1 MVTLTEDPGI
11 AGMETEPSPLPQE
24 EMGSISREGLRQLTE
39 LVPLAGNEGP
49 PLQVI
54 SPGTGAM
61 LAEYPHGTPAT
72 VSKAVRRAR
81 RAQSE
86 WAETNLVEREA
97 VLMRYHDLIL
107 AHREEIL
114 DLIQLE
120 TGKARKSA
128 FEEVADVAL
137 VSRYYGL
144 NAERHLGP
152 HQRKGA
158 LPGLTST
165 WEHHRPKGVVGFIS
179 PWNYPLSMAI
189 TDALPALVAGN
200 GAVLKPD
207 QQTPFT
213 ALWALQLLHR
223 AGLPYDLF
231 QIVTG
236 KGSELGTPLIDQVD
250 YVAFTGSTKTGR
262 IVARQAAERLIGC
275 SLELGGKNPMI
286 VLADADLES
295 AVEGAIRGCF
305 ANAGQLCISI
315 ERLYIAESVFERFTQ
330 RLAARVSRMTLGS
343 QLDFE
348 ADMGSLVSQAQ
359 LEKVEAH
366 VLDAVTKGA
375 KVLAGGR
382 ARPDIGPYFFEP
394 TVLQGVTEEMEI
406 CSEETFG
413 PVVSV
418 SPFDSVEEAIRAGQR
433 QSVWAERCRLD
444 ERRRSWPRSGSPNRS
459 WHGECQ
465 RGLCCDMGFDRR
477 SDGWLQRVRI
487 GSPARCRR
495 NSQVHRGP
503 DHLGSEGNAH
513 RLPGWG
519 WRKGL
524 QRVDDWRLAPAAVDT
539 GSALRSP
546 GRVQCRRSS

>member
-11 AGMETEPSPLPQE
+11 AGMETEPSLLPQE

-348 ADMGSLVSQAQ
+348 ADMGSLVSPAQ
-359 LEKVEAH
+359 LDKVEAH

-418 SPFDSVEEAIRAGQR
+418 SPFDSVEEAIERANDSRYGLNAAVWTSDAEVGREVAARIEAGTVNVNEAYAATWGSIDAPMGGFKESGLGRRHGAEGLLKYTEAQTI
-433 QSVWAERCRLD
+433 SV
-444 ERRRSWPRSGSPNRS
+444 
-459 WHGECQ
+459 Q
-465 RGLCCDMGFDRR
+465 RGMP
-477 SDGWLQRVRI
+477 I
-487 GSPARCRR
+487 ASPAG
-495 NSQVHRGP
+495 VGEK
-503 DHLGSEGNAH
+503 DFSE
-513 RLPGWG
+513 LM
-519 WRKGL
+519 
-524 QRVDDWRLAPAAVDT
+524 T
-539 GSALRSP
+539 GALRLLRWIP
-546 GRVQCRRSS
+546 GLR

>member
-11 AGMETEPSPLPQE
+11 AGMETEPSLLPQE

-315 ERLYIAESVFERFTQ
+315 ERLYIAESVFERFTH

-348 ADMGSLVSQAQ
+348 ADMGSLVSPAQ
-359 LEKVEAH
+359 LDKVEAH

-418 SPFDSVEEAIRAGQR
+418 SPFDSVEEAIERANDSRYGLNAAVWTSDAEVGREVAARIEAGTVNVNEAYAATWGSIDAPMGGFKESGLGRRHGAEGLLKYTEAQTI
-433 QSVWAERCRLD
+433 SV
-444 ERRRSWPRSGSPNRS
+444 
-459 WHGECQ
+459 Q
-465 RGLCCDMGFDRR
+465 RGMP
-477 SDGWLQRVRI
+477 I
-487 GSPARCRR
+487 ASPAG
-495 NSQVHRGP
+495 VGEK
-503 DHLGSEGNAH
+503 DFSE
-513 RLPGWG
+513 LM
-519 WRKGL
+519 
-524 QRVDDWRLAPAAVDT
+524 T
-539 GSALRSP
+539 GALRLLRWIP
-546 GRVQCRRSS
+546 GLR

>member
-86 WAETNLVEREA
+86 WTETNLVEREA

-315 ERLYIAESVFERFTQ
+315 ERLYIAESIFERFTQ

-418 SPFDSVEEAIRAGQR
+418 SPFDSVEEAIERANDSRYGLNAAVWTSDAEVGREVAARIEAGTVNVNEAYAATWGSIDAPMGGFKESGLGRRHGAEGILKYTEAQTI
-433 QSVWAERCRLD
+433 SV
-444 ERRRSWPRSGSPNRS
+444 
-459 WHGECQ
+459 Q
-465 RGLCCDMGFDRR
+465 RGMP
-477 SDGWLQRVRI
+477 I
-487 GSPARCRR
+487 ASPAG
-495 NSQVHRGP
+495 VGEK
-503 DHLGSEGNAH
+503 DFSE
-513 RLPGWG
+513 LM
-519 WRKGL
+519 
-524 QRVDDWRLAPAAVDT
+524 T
-539 GSALRSP
+539 GALRLLRWIP
-546 GRVQCRRSS
+546 GLR

>member
-1 MVTLTEDPGI
+1 MVTLTEDPVI
-11 AGMETEPSPLPQE
+11 EVVDAEPALLSE
-24 EMGSISREGLRQLTE
+24 AEMGCLSRERLRQLTE
-39 LVPLAGNEGP
+39 LVPLAGDEGP
-49 PLQVI
+49 PLRVI
-54 SPGTGAM
+54 SPGIGAR

-86 WAETNLVEREA
+86 WVETDLAERAA
-97 VLMRYHDLIL
+97 VLMRYHDLVL

-128 FEEVADVAL
+128 FEEVADVAM

-165 WEHHRPKGVVGFIS
+165 WEHHRAKGVVGFIS

-207 QQTPFT
+207 QQTPFS
-213 ALWALQLLHR
+213 ALWALQLLHK
-223 AGLPYDLF
+223 AGLPFDLF

-236 KGSELGTPLIDQVD
+236 KGSELGTPLIDEVD
-250 YVAFTGSTKTGR
+250 FIAFTGSTETGR

-295 AVEGAIRGCF
+295 AVEGAIRACF

-315 ERLYIAESVFERFTQ
+315 ERLYVDESIFERFTR
-330 RLAARVSRMTLGS
+330 RLAARVSRMTLGA

-348 ADMGSLVSQAQ
+348 SDMGSLVSQAQ

-366 VLDAVTKGA
+366 VLDAVVKGA
-375 KVLAGGR
+375 RILTGGHP
-382 ARPDIGPYFFEP
+382 RPDIGPYFFEP

-406 CSEETFG
+406 YGEETFG

-418 SPFDSVEEAIRAGQR
+418 SPFDSVEEAIGRANDSRYGLNASIWTSDPDFGREVAARIETGTVNINEAYAATWGSIDAPMGGFKESGLGRRHGAEGILKYAEAQTV
-433 QSVWAERCRLD
+433 SV
-444 ERRRSWPRSGSPNRS
+444 
-459 WHGECQ
+459 Q
-465 RGLCCDMGFDRR
+465 RGMPLA
-477 SDGWLQRVRI
+477 
-487 GSPARCRR
+487 SPAG
-495 NSQVHRGP
+495 VGEK
-503 DHLGSEGNAH
+503 DFSELMSG
-513 RLPGWG
+513 
-519 WRKGL
+519 
-524 QRVDDWRLAPAAVDT
+524 
-539 GSALRSP
+539 ALRLLRWIP
-546 GRVQCRRSS
+546 GLR

>member
-1 MVTLTEDPGI
+1 MATLTESPSTAVVD
-11 AGMETEPSPLPQE
+11 TEPAQLPEE
-24 EMGSISREGLRQLTE
+24 EMGSINRDMLRQLAA
-39 LVPLAGNEGP
+39 LVPLAGDEGP
-49 PLQVI
+49 PLQVL
-54 SPGTGAM
+54 SPGTGTR
-61 LAEYPHGTPAT
+61 LANYPHGTPAA
-72 VSKAVRRAR
+72 VRKAVRRAR
-81 RAQSE
+81 LAQAE
-86 WAETNLVEREA
+86 WAETDLAERGSI
-97 VLMRYHDLIL
+97 LMRYHDLIL

-120 TGKARKSA
+120 TGKARMSA
-128 FEEVADVAL
+128 FEEVADVAM
-137 VSRYYGL
+137 VSRYYAL

-189 TDALPALVAGN
+189 TDALPALMAGN

-213 ALWALQLLHR
+213 ALWALQLLQK

-236 KGSELGTPLIDQVD
+236 KGSELGSPLIEQVD

-286 VLADADLES
+286 VLADANLES

-305 ANAGQLCISI
+305 TNAGQLCISI
-315 ERLYIAESVFERFTQ
+315 ERLYIDESIYERFIQ
-330 RLAARVSRMTLGS
+330 RLAARVSRLTLGS

-359 LEKVEAH
+359 LEKVESH
-366 VLDAVTKGA
+366 VLDAVAKGA
-375 KVLAGGR
+375 RILAGGR
-382 ARPDIGPYFFEP
+382 PRPDIGPYYFEP
-394 TVLQGVTEEMEI
+394 TVLCGVTDEMEI
-406 CSEETFG
+406 FGEETFG

-418 SPFDSVEEAIRAGQR
+418 SSFEAVEEAIRRANESRYGLNASIWTRNSELGRQVADRIEAGTVNVNEAYAATWGSIDAPMGGFKESGLGRRHGADGILKYTEAQTI
-433 QSVWAERCRLD
+433 SV
-444 ERRRSWPRSGSPNRS
+444 
-459 WHGECQ
+459 Q
-465 RGLCCDMGFDRR
+465 RGMPIAPPSGV
-477 SDGWLQRVRI
+477 GEE
-487 GSPARCRR
+487 
-495 NSQVHRGP
+495 NY
-503 DHLGSEGNAH
+503 SELMSG
-513 RLPGWG
+513 
-519 WRKGL
+519 
-524 QRVDDWRLAPAAVDT
+524 
-539 GSALRSP
+539 ALRLLRWIP
-546 GRVQCRRSS
+546 GLR

>member
-418 SPFDSVEEAIRAGQR
+418 SPFDSVEEAMERANDSRYGLNAAVWTSDAEVGREVAARIEAGTVNVNEAYAATWGSIDAPMGGFKESGLGRRHGAEGILKYTEAQTI
-433 QSVWAERCRLD
+433 SV
-444 ERRRSWPRSGSPNRS
+444 
-459 WHGECQ
+459 Q
-465 RGLCCDMGFDRR
+465 RGMP
-477 SDGWLQRVRI
+477 I
-487 GSPARCRR
+487 ASPAG
-495 NSQVHRGP
+495 VGEK
-503 DHLGSEGNAH
+503 DFSE
-513 RLPGWG
+513 LM
-519 WRKGL
+519 
-524 QRVDDWRLAPAAVDT
+524 T
-539 GSALRSP
+539 GALRLLRWIP
-546 GRVQCRRSS
+546 GLR

>member
-1 MVTLTEDPGI
+1 MATLTESPSTAVVD
-11 AGMETEPSPLPQE
+11 TEPAQLPEE
-24 EMGSISREGLRQLTE
+24 EMGSINRDMLRQLAA
-39 LVPLAGNEGP
+39 LVPLAGDEGP
-49 PLQVI
+49 PLQVL
-54 SPGTGAM
+54 SPGTGTR
-61 LAEYPHGTPAT
+61 LASYPHGTPAA
-72 VSKAVRRAR
+72 VRKAVRRAR
-81 RAQSE
+81 LAQAE
-86 WAETNLVEREA
+86 WAETDLAERGSI
-97 VLMRYHDLIL
+97 LMRYHDLIL

-120 TGKARKSA
+120 TGKARMSA
-128 FEEVADVAL
+128 FEEVADVAM
-137 VSRYYGL
+137 VSRYYAL

-189 TDALPALVAGN
+189 TDALPALMAGN

-213 ALWALQLLHR
+213 ALWALQLLQK

-236 KGSELGTPLIDQVD
+236 KGSELGSPLIEQVD

-286 VLADADLES
+286 VLADANLES

-305 ANAGQLCISI
+305 TNAGQLCISI
-315 ERLYIAESVFERFTQ
+315 ERLYIDESIYERFIQ
-330 RLAARVSRMTLGS
+330 RLAARVSRLTLGS

-359 LEKVEAH
+359 LEKVESH
-366 VLDAVTKGA
+366 VLDAVAKGA
-375 KVLAGGR
+375 RILAGGR
-382 ARPDIGPYFFEP
+382 PRPDIGPYYFEP
-394 TVLQGVTEEMEI
+394 TVLCGVTDEMEI
-406 CSEETFG
+406 FGEETFG

-418 SPFDSVEEAIRAGQR
+418 SSFEAVEEAIRRANESRYGLNASIWTRNSELGRQVAGRIEAGTVNVNEAYAATWGSIDAPMGGFKESGLGRRHGADGILKYTEAQTI
-433 QSVWAERCRLD
+433 SV
-444 ERRRSWPRSGSPNRS
+444 
-459 WHGECQ
+459 Q
-465 RGLCCDMGFDRR
+465 RGMPIAPPSGV
-477 SDGWLQRVRI
+477 GEE
-487 GSPARCRR
+487 
-495 NSQVHRGP
+495 NY
-503 DHLGSEGNAH
+503 SELMSG
-513 RLPGWG
+513 
-519 WRKGL
+519 
-524 QRVDDWRLAPAAVDT
+524 
-539 GSALRSP
+539 ALRLLRWIP
-546 GRVQCRRSS
+546 GLR

>member
-394 TVLQGVTEEMEI
+394 TVLQGVSEEMEI

-418 SPFDSVEEAIRAGQR
+418 SPFDSVEEAIERANDSRYGLNAAVWTSDAEVGREVAARIEAGTVNVNEAYAATWGSIDAPMGGFKESGLGRRHGAEGILKYTEAQTI
-433 QSVWAERCRLD
+433 SV
-444 ERRRSWPRSGSPNRS
+444 
-459 WHGECQ
+459 Q
-465 RGLCCDMGFDRR
+465 RGMP
-477 SDGWLQRVRI
+477 I
-487 GSPARCRR
+487 ASPAG
-495 NSQVHRGP
+495 VGEK
-503 DHLGSEGNAH
+503 DFSE
-513 RLPGWG
+513 LM
-519 WRKGL
+519 
-524 QRVDDWRLAPAAVDT
+524 T
-539 GSALRSP
+539 GALRLLRWIP
-546 GRVQCRRSS
+546 GLR

>member
-382 ARPDIGPYFFEP
+382 ARPDVGPYFFEP
-394 TVLQGVTEEMEI
+394 TVLQGVSEEMEI

-418 SPFDSVEEAIRAGQR
+418 SPFDSVEEAIERANDSRYGLNAAVWTSDAEVGREVAARIEAGTVNVNEAYAATWGSIDAPMGGFKESGLGRRHGAEGILKYTEAQTI
-433 QSVWAERCRLD
+433 SV
-444 ERRRSWPRSGSPNRS
+444 
-459 WHGECQ
+459 Q
-465 RGLCCDMGFDRR
+465 RGMP
-477 SDGWLQRVRI
+477 I
-487 GSPARCRR
+487 ASPAG
-495 NSQVHRGP
+495 VGEK
-503 DHLGSEGNAH
+503 DFSE
-513 RLPGWG
+513 LM
-519 WRKGL
+519 
-524 QRVDDWRLAPAAVDT
+524 T
-539 GSALRSP
+539 GALRLLRWIP
-546 GRVQCRRSS
+546 GLR

>member
-86 WAETNLVEREA
+86 WTQTNLVEREA

-418 SPFDSVEEAIRAGQR
+418 SPFDSVEEAIERANDSRYGLNAAVWTSDAEVGREVAARIEAGTVNVNEAYAATWGSIDAPMGGFKESGLGRRHGAEGILKYTEAQTI
-433 QSVWAERCRLD
+433 SV
-444 ERRRSWPRSGSPNRS
+444 
-459 WHGECQ
+459 Q
-465 RGLCCDMGFDRR
+465 RGMP
-477 SDGWLQRVRI
+477 I
-487 GSPARCRR
+487 ASPAG
-495 NSQVHRGP
+495 VGEK
-503 DHLGSEGNAH
+503 DFSE
-513 RLPGWG
+513 LM
-519 WRKGL
+519 
-524 QRVDDWRLAPAAVDT
+524 T
-539 GSALRSP
+539 GALRLLRWIP
-546 GRVQCRRSS
+546 GLR

>member
-1 MVTLTEDPGI
+1 MATLIE
-11 AGMETEPSPLPQE
+11 SPLPAVIDTEPAQLPEE
-24 EMGSISREGLRQLTE
+24 EMGSISRNRLRQLAA
-39 LVPLAGNEGP
+39 LVPLAGDEGP
-49 PLQVI
+49 PLQVL
-54 SPGTGAM
+54 SPGTGTR
-61 LAEYPHGTPAT
+61 LASYPHGTPAA
-72 VSKAVRRAR
+72 VRKAVQRAR
-81 RAQSE
+81 RAQAE
-86 WAETNLVEREA
+86 WAETDLAERGSI
-97 VLMRYHDLIL
+97 LMRYHDLIL

-120 TGKARKSA
+120 TGKARMSA
-128 FEEVADVAL
+128 FEEVADVAM
-137 VSRYYGL
+137 VSRYYAL

-189 TDALPALVAGN
+189 TDALPALMAGN

-213 ALWALQLLHR
+213 ALWALQLLQK

-236 KGSELGTPLIDQVD
+236 KGSELGSPLIEQVD

-286 VLADADLES
+286 VLADANLES

-305 ANAGQLCISI
+305 TNAGQLCISI
-315 ERLYIAESVFERFTQ
+315 ERLYIDESIYERFIQ
-330 RLAARVSRMTLGS
+330 RLAARVSRLTLGS

-359 LEKVEAH
+359 LEKVESH
-366 VLDAVTKGA
+366 VLDAVAKGA
-375 KVLAGGR
+375 RILAGGR
-382 ARPDIGPYFFEP
+382 PRPDIGPYYFEP
-394 TVLQGVTEEMEI
+394 TVLCGVTDEMEI
-406 CSEETFG
+406 FGEETFG

-418 SPFDSVEEAIRAGQR
+418 SSFEAAEEAIRRANESRYGLNASIWTRNSELGRQVADRIEAGTVNVNEAYAATWGSIDAPMGGFKESGLGRRHGADGILKYTEAQTI
-433 QSVWAERCRLD
+433 SV
-444 ERRRSWPRSGSPNRS
+444 
-459 WHGECQ
+459 Q
-465 RGLCCDMGFDRR
+465 RGMPIAPPSGV
-477 SDGWLQRVRI
+477 GEE
-487 GSPARCRR
+487 
-495 NSQVHRGP
+495 NY
-503 DHLGSEGNAH
+503 SELMSG
-513 RLPGWG
+513 
-519 WRKGL
+519 
-524 QRVDDWRLAPAAVDT
+524 
-539 GSALRSP
+539 ALRLLRWIP
-546 GRVQCRRSS
+546 GLR

>member
-418 SPFDSVEEAIRAGQR
+418 SPFDSVEEAIERANDSRYGLNAAVWTSDAEVGREVAARIEAGTVNVNEAYAATWGSIDAPMGGFKESGLGRRHGAEGILKYTEAQTI
-433 QSVWAERCRLD
+433 SV
-444 ERRRSWPRSGSPNRS
+444 
-459 WHGECQ
+459 Q
-465 RGLCCDMGFDRR
+465 RGMP
-477 SDGWLQRVRI
+477 I
-487 GSPARCRR
+487 ASPAG
-495 NSQVHRGP
+495 VGEK
-503 DHLGSEGNAH
+503 DFSE
-513 RLPGWG
+513 LM
-519 WRKGL
+519 
-524 QRVDDWRLAPAAVDT
+524 T
-539 GSALRSP
+539 GALRLLRWIP
-546 GRVQCRRSS
+546 GLR

>member
-1 MVTLTEDPGI
+1 
-11 AGMETEPSPLPQE
+11 
-24 EMGSISREGLRQLTE
+24 MGSISREGLRQLTE

-418 SPFDSVEEAIRAGQR
+418 SPFDSVEEAIERANDSRYGLNAAVWTSDAEVGRELAARIEAGTVNVNEAYAATWGSIDAPMGGFKESGLGRRHGAEGILKYTEAQTI
-433 QSVWAERCRLD
+433 SV
-444 ERRRSWPRSGSPNRS
+444 
-459 WHGECQ
+459 Q
-465 RGLCCDMGFDRR
+465 RGMP
-477 SDGWLQRVRI
+477 I
-487 GSPARCRR
+487 ASPAG
-495 NSQVHRGP
+495 VGEK
-503 DHLGSEGNAH
+503 DFSE
-513 RLPGWG
+513 LM
-519 WRKGL
+519 
-524 QRVDDWRLAPAAVDT
+524 T
-539 GSALRSP
+539 GALRLLRWIP
-546 GRVQCRRSS
+546 GLR

>member
-418 SPFDSVEEAIRAGQR
+418 SPFDSVEEAIERANDSRYGLNAAVWTSDAEVGRELAARIEAGTVNVNEAYAATWGSIDAPMGGFKESGLGRRHGAEGILKYTEAQTI
-433 QSVWAERCRLD
+433 SV
-444 ERRRSWPRSGSPNRS
+444 
-459 WHGECQ
+459 Q
-465 RGLCCDMGFDRR
+465 RGMP
-477 SDGWLQRVRI
+477 I
-487 GSPARCRR
+487 ASPAG
-495 NSQVHRGP
+495 VGEK
-503 DHLGSEGNAH
+503 DFSE
-513 RLPGWG
+513 LM
-519 WRKGL
+519 
-524 QRVDDWRLAPAAVDT
+524 T
-539 GSALRSP
+539 GALRLLRWIP
-546 GRVQCRRSS
+546 GLR

>member
-1 MVTLTEDPGI
+1 MATLIE
-11 AGMETEPSPLPQE
+11 SPLPAVIDTEPAQLPEE
-24 EMGSISREGLRQLTE
+24 EMGSISRNRLRQLAA
-39 LVPLAGNEGP
+39 LVPLAGDEGP
-49 PLQVI
+49 PLQVL
-54 SPGTGAM
+54 SPGTGTR
-61 LAEYPHGTPAT
+61 LASYPHGTPAA
-72 VSKAVRRAR
+72 VRKAVQRAR
-81 RAQSE
+81 RAQAE
-86 WAETNLVEREA
+86 WAETDLAERGSI
-97 VLMRYHDLIL
+97 LMRYHDLIL

-120 TGKARKSA
+120 TGKARMSA
-128 FEEVADVAL
+128 FEEVADVAM
-137 VSRYYGL
+137 VSRYYAL

-189 TDALPALVAGN
+189 TDALPALMAGN

-213 ALWALQLLHR
+213 ALWALQLLQK

-236 KGSELGTPLIDQVD
+236 KGSELGSPLIEQVD

-286 VLADADLES
+286 VLADANLES

-305 ANAGQLCISI
+305 TNAGQLCISI
-315 ERLYIAESVFERFTQ
+315 ERLYIDESIYERFIQ
-330 RLAARVSRMTLGS
+330 RLAARVSRLTLGS

-359 LEKVEAH
+359 LEKVESH
-366 VLDAVTKGA
+366 VLDAVAKGA
-375 KVLAGGR
+375 RILAGGR
-382 ARPDIGPYFFEP
+382 PRPDIGPYYFEP
-394 TVLQGVTEEMEI
+394 TVLCGVTDEMEI
-406 CSEETFG
+406 FGEETFG

-418 SPFDSVEEAIRAGQR
+418 SSFEAVEEAIRRANESRYGLNASIWTRNSELGRQVADRIEAGTVNVNEAYAATWGSIDAPMGGFKESGLGRRHGADGILKYTEAQTI
-433 QSVWAERCRLD
+433 SV
-444 ERRRSWPRSGSPNRS
+444 
-459 WHGECQ
+459 Q
-465 RGLCCDMGFDRR
+465 RGMPIAPPSGV
-477 SDGWLQRVRI
+477 GEE
-487 GSPARCRR
+487 
-495 NSQVHRGP
+495 NY
-503 DHLGSEGNAH
+503 SELMSG
-513 RLPGWG
+513 
-519 WRKGL
+519 
-524 QRVDDWRLAPAAVDT
+524 
-539 GSALRSP
+539 ALRLLRWIP
-546 GRVQCRRSS
+546 GLR

>member
-1 MVTLTEDPGI
+1 MTSTEDPRI
-11 AGMETEPSPLPQE
+11 VVIDTEPSVLPEE
-24 EMGSISREGLRQLTE
+24 EMGSLSRERLRQLTE

-49 PLQVI
+49 PLRVL
-54 SPGTGAM
+54 SPGTGAE

-72 VSKAVRRAR
+72 LSKAVRRAR
-81 RAQSE
+81 RAQSD
-86 WAETNLVEREA
+86 WAETDLVERGA

-120 TGKARKSA
+120 TGKARKNA
-128 FEEVADVAL
+128 FEEVADVAM
-137 VSRYYGL
+137 VARYYGL

-165 WEHHRPKGVVGFIS
+165 WEYHRPKGVVGFIS

-213 ALWALQLLHR
+213 ALWALQLLQR
-223 AGLPYDLF
+223 AGLPFDLF

-250 YVAFTGSTKTGR
+250 YVAFTGSTETGR

-295 AVEGAIRGCF
+295 AVDGAIRGCF

-315 ERLYIAESVFERFTQ
+315 ERLYIAESIFERFTQ

-366 VLDAVTKGA
+366 VLDAVAKGA
-375 KVLAGGR
+375 EVLAGGR
-382 ARPDIGPYFFEP
+382 PRPDIGPYFFEP
-394 TVLQGVTEEMEI
+394 TVLQGVTDEMEI
-406 CSEETFG
+406 CGEETFG

-418 SPFDSVEEAIRAGQR
+418 SPFDSLEEAIERANDSRYGLNASIWTSNTDVGR
-433 QSVWAERCRLD
+433 EVAGRIEAGTVNVNEAYAATWASMDAPMGGFKESGLG
-444 ERRRSWPRSGSPNRS
+444 RR
-459 WHGECQ
+459 HGAEGILKYTEAQTIAVQ
-465 RGLCCDMGFDRR
+465 RGMP
-477 SDGWLQRVRI
+477 I
-487 GSPARCRR
+487 ASPAG
-495 NSQVHRGP
+495 VGEK
-503 DHLGSEGNAH
+503 DFSELMTGAL
-513 RLPGWG
+513 RLLRWLPG
-519 WRKGL
+519 
-524 QRVDDWRLAPAAVDT
+524 
-539 GSALRSP
+539 LR
-546 GRVQCRRSS
+546 